1 MPSPFPGMNPYLE
14 RRAVWHDFHE
24 SFLPAAREAIS
35 SQIAPN
41 FIAKIDEH
49 VFIHELSE
57 STPRQFFGRA
67 DLGVADLLSS
77 GTALAVAAVPFAA
90 ISTISTEVSLVEF
103 DEERLSFLEIRDRES
118 WKLVTV
124 IELLSPANK
133 QPGPDREQY
142 IAKRELILRTDA
154 HLVEIDLLRGG
165 PRLPL
170 QKTPECDYC
179 VLLSRWEKRPR
190 AEFWPIR
197 LRETLPVIPI
207 PLTAAYPDA
216 TLDLQAVLNRV
227 YDAAGYQH
235 YIYREA
241 PEPVLPSSELEWA
254 ESNDVFLTGPAV
266 EVFSGEWPDV
276 G

>member
-24 SFLPAAREAIS
+24 RFLPTAAEFIGR
-35 SQIAPN
+35 QIVPN
-41 FIAKIDEH
+41 FVVKLDEH

-57 STPRQFFGRA
+57 PTPRQFFGRA
-67 DLGVADLLSS
+67 DLGVADLRRG
-77 GTALAVAAVPFAA
+77 GTALAVAAVPDSAV
-90 ISTISTEVSLVEF
+90 STLSTEVSLVEF

-227 YDAAGYQH
+227 YDAAGYQY
-235 YIYREA
+235 YIYRDA
-241 PEPVLPSSELEWA
+241 LEPSLSTDETAWA
-254 ESNDVFLTGPAV
+254 ESLLGTA
-266 EVFSGEWPDV
+266 
-276 G
+276 

>member
-14 RRAVWHDFHE
+14 RRTVWHDFHE
-24 SFLPAAREAIS
+24 RFLPAAAEFIGR
-35 SQIAPN
+35 QVVPN
-41 FIAKIDEH
+41 FVVKLDEH

-57 STPRQFFGRA
+57 QTPRQFFGRA
-67 DLGVADLLSS
+67 DLAVADLAG
-77 GTALAVAAVPFAA
+77 GTATAVATIPNAA
-90 ISTISTEVSLVEF
+90 ISTASTEVSLVEF

-197 LRETLPVIPI
+197 LRENLPVIPI

-216 TLDLQAVLNRV
+216 ILDLQAVLHRV

-235 YIYREA
+235 YVYREA
-241 PEPVLPSSELEWA
+241 LEPGVPDDEIRWA
-254 ESNDVFLTGPAV
+254 ETLAV
-266 EVFSGEWPDV
+266 NS
-276 G
+276 

>member
-24 SFLPAAREAIS
+24 RFLPAAAEFVGR
-35 SQIAPN
+35 QVVPN
-41 FIAKIDEH
+41 FVVKLDEH

-57 STPRQFFGRA
+57 QTPRQFFGRA
-67 DLGVADLLSS
+67 DLGVADLAG
-77 GTALAVAAVPFAA
+77 GTATAVATIRGAA
-90 ISTISTEVSLVEF
+90 ISTASTEVSLVEF

-118 WKLVTV
+118 WKLVTI

-170 QKTPECDYC
+170 LKFPDCNYG
-179 VLLSRWEKRPR
+179 VLLSRWEKRPK
-190 AEFWPIR
+190 AEFWPIL

-216 TLDLQAVLNRV
+216 TLDLQAVLHRV

-235 YIYREA
+235 YIYRESL
-241 PEPVLPSSELEWA
+241 EPGLPDDETLWA
-254 ESNDVFLTGPAV
+254 ESLVVN
-266 EVFSGEWPDV
+266 S
-276 G
+276 